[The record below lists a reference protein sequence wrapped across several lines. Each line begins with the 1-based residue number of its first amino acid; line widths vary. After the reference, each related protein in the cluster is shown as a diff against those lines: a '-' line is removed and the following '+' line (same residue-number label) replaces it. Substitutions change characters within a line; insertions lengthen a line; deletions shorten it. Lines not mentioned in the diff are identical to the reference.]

1 MAAGS
6 NIRQL
11 AWKRRVTAIQYF
23 VGAVVLTALPFTG
36 NHLLRQLAPIARV
49 TFVVPVWVYPLCFCA
64 AALLVWGGLHFWKRA
79 GHADQ
84 GAAGESDVAAVLQP
98 LKQSGWQ
105 VYYGIKDRRVGDI
118 DVFLLA
124 PSGKAYT
131 MDVKSHGGFVRSKSG
146 QLFRQYGK
154 ETHTFEKD
162 FLVQARSQAA
172 VMQDR
177 RGLAHVTPAIVFSK
191 ASVAVANPVNGVY
204 VWSKSKVVAQLQKLE
219 SA

>member
-1 MAAGS
+1 
-6 NIRQL
+6 
-11 AWKRRVTAIQYF
+11 
-23 VGAVVLTALPFTG
+23 
-36 NHLLRQLAPIARV
+36 
-49 TFVVPVWVYPLCFCA
+49 
-64 AALLVWGGLHFWKRA
+64 
-79 GHADQ
+79 
-84 GAAGESDVAAVLQP
+84 
-98 LKQSGWQ
+98 
-105 VYYGIKDRRVGDI
+105 VGDI